1 MTLKERTE
9 PLGDIG
15 GALRGAMNARESWRR
30 ASAAM
35 RSERFSARTYDAGGG
50 LDERKLREI
59 RGVVEAFGAVHVQ
72 HTGLGSVAGASAAMD
87 HLGFAGHE
95 RFSAGGRTSASWQR
109 KWVEPGLRR
118 LDYYPPELYLLPN
131 NEVQYRR
138 CSPRW
143 VLFYCQQAPDEGG
156 RTFVHSAA
164 AVADALGAAGPPGA
178 ALLEK
183 FARHGLMIETGFLD
197 QRDPRKADNYFQS
210 WQERF
215 ETEDPEKALAR
226 AQGSPIE
233 HDACWW
239 REEALRDA
247 QGRPLCT
254 LMTRITLTAFKR
266 DPHSG
271 QRYLRFPRVALDGP
285 GAHNGYRRFP
295 LGNGEELSEDERA
308 LLLAVYLSTREGL
321 PLRAGD
327 LVLFDNMRYGH
338 SRESFAGERHVCVG
352 MAGELWDDATP
363 QAALQARG
371 GRPSAPI
378 PRAATPAG
386 SPERYRIAPEHTDRG
401 SRFSARTFDAGG
413 ALDADGSAAIREQLA
428 RHGAVHVKN
437 TGLRCAHGGALPDET
452 LRALGF
458 GGDEA
463 FPWGGMS
470 SGRTTRRALSRELR
484 ATDEYPAH
492 LWLLPHNEVLYQRR
506 MPARLLFFSALDGPP
521 ERGGRT
527 FVHSAEATE
536 SWLRARG
543 RPGAALLDE
552 LRAHG
557 FLIEMGFLDERHP
570 AKASNYFRS
579 WQDRFDTPS
588 RPEAE
593 ARCRASRLQF
603 DECWWVEE
611 PGARGAGWPTL
622 MTRVRV
628 PAFFRDPHS
637 HRESLF
643 FPRIALDAAGLT
655 NGHRRYPLGNGREFT
670 DGEIDL
676 LLGAFL
682 ATREGV
688 HWSAGDLLLVDNAR
702 YGHSRESFDGER
714 SIGVAM
720 AGVISIEPGSSPR

>member
-1 MTLKERTE
+1 
-9 PLGDIG
+9 
-15 GALRGAMNARESWRR
+15 MNDREGWQR

-35 RSERFSARTYDAGGG
+35 RSERFSARTYDAGGS
-50 LDERKLREI
+50 LDERKLGEI
-59 RGVVEAFGAVHVQ
+59 RGVVTTFGAVHVQ
-72 HTGLGSVAGASAAMD
+72 RTGLDSVAGASAAMER
-87 HLGFAGHE
+87 LGFAAHE
-95 RFSAGGRTSASWQR
+95 RFDAGGRTSASWQQ

-138 CSPRW
+138 CSPRQ
-143 VLFYCQQAPDEGG
+143 VLFYCQQAPGEGG
-156 RTFVHSAA
+156 RTFVHSAE
-164 AVADALGAAGPPGA
+164 AVADALGAAGPLGA
-178 ALLEK
+178 AMLDK

-197 QRDPRKADNYFQS
+197 ERDPRKADNYFQS

-215 ETEDPEKALAR
+215 ETTDPEKALSR
-226 AQGSPIE
+226 ALNSVIE
-233 HDACWW
+233 YDTCWW
-239 REEALRDA
+239 RDEGVCDA
-247 QGRPLCT
+247 QGGPVRT

-271 QRYLRFPRVALDGP
+271 RRYLRFPRVALDGP

-295 LGNGEELSEDERA
+295 LGNGEELSDDERA

-321 PLRAGD
+321 TLRAGD

-338 SRESFAGERHVCVG
+338 SRESFTGERHVCVG

-363 QAALQARG
+363 QAAGQTASE
-371 GRPSAPI
+371 RPSPSPVPQAAAAP
-378 PRAATPAG
+378 G
-386 SPERYRIAPEHTDRG
+386 SPERYRIAPAHTDRG
-401 SRFSARTFDAGG
+401 LRFSARTFDAGG
-413 ALDADGSAAIREQLA
+413 ALDAGRYAAIREQLA
-428 RHGAVHVKN
+428 RHGAVHVQN

-458 GGDEA
+458 GGEEA
-463 FPWGGMS
+463 FAWGGMS

-484 ATDEYPAH
+484 ATDEYPPH
-492 LWLLPHNEVLYQRR
+492 LWLLPHNEVLYQRNL
-506 MPARLLFFSALDGPP
+506 PARLLFFSALDGPP

-527 FVHSAEATE
+527 FVHSAEGME
-536 SWLRARG
+536 SWLRAQG
-543 RPGAALLDE
+543 RPGEALLDE

-557 FLIEMGFLDERHP
+557 LLIEMGFLDERHP

-579 WQDRFDTPS
+579 WQDRFDTQS

-593 ARCRASRLQF
+593 ARCRASHQQF

-611 PGARGAGWPTL
+611 PGAGGERWHTL

-628 PAFFRDPHS
+628 PAFYRDPHN
-637 HRESLF
+637 HRESLL
-643 FPRIALDAAGLT
+643 FPRIALDAPGLL
-655 NGHRRYPLGNGREFT
+655 NGHRRYPLGDGREFT
-670 DGEIDL
+670 DAEIDL

-702 YGHSRESFDGER
+702 YGHSRESFEGER

-720 AGVISIEPGSSPR
+720 AGVISTEPGGTPR